1 MLRYMCV
8 QLIIWQIIQTIFT
21 LIFLFVIW
29 LKHMLQDLYSKV
41 KIFDFGLDVVYF
53 DQRSISK
60 DLMQKPKNEAKK
72 YISLAYFQTLVTQ
85 KRCSGTLGNWWHMFS
100 EGSVKMS
107 HFLFQSLPRT
117 SYRKLLS
124 LCHSHNPNWRYLSIH
139 AIVFPWCF

>member
-1 MLRYMCV
+1 MCV

-60 DLMQKPKNEAKK
+60 DLMQKTKNEAKK
-72 YISLAYFQTLVTQ
+72 YISLAYF
-85 KRCSGTLGNWWHMFS
+85 
-100 EGSVKMS
+100 
-107 HFLFQSLPRT
+107 
-117 SYRKLLS
+117 
-124 LCHSHNPNWRYLSIH
+124 
-139 AIVFPWCF
+139 

>member
-1 MLRYMCV
+1 MCV

-85 KRCSGTLGNWWHMFS
+85 KRCSGTLGNW
-100 EGSVKMS
+100 
-107 HFLFQSLPRT
+107 
-117 SYRKLLS
+117 
-124 LCHSHNPNWRYLSIH
+124 
-139 AIVFPWCF
+139 